1 MQLVIEKNFLDDF
14 FALVPRGET
23 FWYQDFEYFLKK
35 RAKGFVLST
44 DFSNKIELFAAF
56 QDNPLWEY
64 VSDNSDNYTF
74 DTALNDSI
82 ENSTF
87 YARNSVF
94 KLFCTTK
101 TDVECKDL
109 EEKYGY
115 MYLNI
120 NTLKDKWALFQS
132 DRDDA
137 SLAIDTTSNPRFDN
151 WAAIQAFKHP
161 IRSMIISDLYLLDNS
176 QTPPTDPN
184 KVDKTQPLDKNLY
197 PLLLNL
203 LEDVALENPLELLLL
218 VKKSAIDTQ
227 NRIPFLPAFPNNK
240 LQKMGKEIETFFQDN
255 FTKLKVNLTIVHYTG
270 SLQPNEKEHD
280 RGIYTNYFFFEIGAG
295 INLFNSSNQLRNRST
310 LNTHFLL
317 KLPGKNIGFSG
328 LRSFRD
334 YIDSVV
340 ISHGATSLDYFY
352 NYSGNL
358 LLSDSAL

>member
-1 MQLVIEKNFLDDF
+1 MQLIIETGFLEEFVKAENKDFWYADF
-14 FALVPRGET
+14 FRFLTEKAIGFYMTINVADEAALRIARKE
-23 FWYQDFEYFLKK
+23 
-35 RAKGFVLST
+35 
-44 DFSNKIELFAAF
+44 
-56 QDNPLWEY
+56 NPLISEILHHTAIVEY
-64 VSDNSDNYTF
+64 LPSLSLEIEQPSFYT
-74 DTALNDSI
+74 
-82 ENSTF
+82 
-87 YARNSVF
+87 RNSVF

-109 EEKYGY
+109 QEKYGY